1 MEEEHIGE
9 ESALEI
15 GGEGITGRL
24 GEDSS
29 SMADWQGSRKKAPE
43 MLVGR
48 LLGLLT
54 RTLLRQG

>member
-9 ESALEI
+9 ESAWEI
-15 GGEGITGRL
+15 GGGVITARL

-29 SMADWQGSRKKAPE
+29 SMVDWQVSRKKAPE

-48 LLGLLT
+48 LIGLLA
-54 RTLLRQG
+54 RTL